1 MSEKNAQIE
10 DENEEIESIEN
21 NDKQNSEDTAKMVKD
36 AAELTKNVSTGNVL
50 GVVKNAFSLLKNKK
64 FMKRFIISLLMPIV
78 MIVLAGSFILG
89 IFEAVADT
97 VGDIVGGI
105 GNGIAAIVSF
115 LNPSRDELKIEIN
128 DETIDNIINE
138 IDKLGVSID
147 GLKLMGD
154 VDYTQPDIQ
163 EENKKALRK
172 YLKKFLEAQ
181 AMTQVLNTNPNWS
194 TSSGDNLYGNVYV
207 CKSDDKDVIDA
218 SNTSYLTYK
227 KYEDMEKM
235 KQKGDSNIINY
246 FSMDQEGKLVY
257 AGLTETTINGKKT
270 TQIELYHEN
279 YIDLIGKYTTPISF
293 YIDLVMISQNPEFV
307 SAVADLAKLSKI
319 NITIMYDVR
328 TVTTTT
334 TENYINHTKK
344 VVENHREYKKAVNKS
359 SKEDTTKIVTITKI
373 PKLAVTYVKSWYG
386 EQSMTYNKV
395 KENTVS
401 SSNKDNPTKL
411 PDETEP
417 QDLPLKK
424 ENKDKSVTWKT
435 DRTEVTEI
443 TEEYTK
449 YDEGVRGEVIDRIG
463 EKGSQGLNSSN
474 QVDENTRFIGLLE
487 QKFKIP
493 NSTRETRAGDNVV
506 SGAQMLFHLLEK
518 DPELQNVEQWMRY
531 ALNKYTD
538 SNRYGDIE
546 FSDLANEFTTGSSI
560 AGSNFVV
567 DTSRGDASICITDT
581 QVLKDAVSKIYTGK
595 RKENLTNEAQNFI
608 DMQAK
613 YHVNAVFAMAV
624 TIAESGGGTDWN
636 AIDSSTYNWYSITG
650 SYNGKSYRNPESSNP
665 HDWRVYSSFK
675 EATFD
680 FGDLIANSSYYF
692 KAGKYSVEEIA
703 TTYCNEIWGRAVIS
717 YMSDIYNAAGIE
729 LQEEGFIEGGVTT
742 DEQAKAIK
750 EKIENELI
758 HTQVHEKD
766 YMYQNGPFAK
776 WWLNNLDPFQCTWWA
791 NGRASMYLEQH
802 GTKYKTGY
810 PTLKGN
816 GGDYYDINKVNGW
829 FKYGQTPKPNS
840 IISWK
845 HGKYGHV
852 AYVEGVSKDGIYI
865 SHAGSAYSWYGI
877 EKIPLNGSLDQK
889 WSGYKLNGYIYLDEP
904 N

>member
-1 MSEKNAQIE
+1 MSKSNEQEK
-10 DENEEIESIEN
+10 DKNEEIESTE
-21 NDKQNSEDTAKMVKD
+21 DKAKQNAEDTVNMAKDTAKLAKD
-36 AAELTKNVSTGNVL
+36 VSTGNVL
-50 GVVKNAFSLLKNKK
+50 GIVKNAISLLKNKK
-64 FMKRFIISLLMPIV
+64 FRKMLLVTLLMPIV
-78 MIVLAGSFILG
+78 TIVLAGAFILG

-97 VGDIVGGI
+97 VGGIVGGI
-105 GNGIAAIVSF
+105 GKGIAAIGDF

-128 DETIDNIINE
+128 DETLDDIINE

-154 VDYTQPDIQ
+154 VDYTQPNVQ

-172 YLKKFLEAQ
+172 YLKKFYEAQ
-181 AMTQVLNTNPNWS
+181 AMTQVLNTNPNWQQS
-194 TSSGDNLYGNVYV
+194 ISNDIYGNVYV
-207 CKSDDKDVIDA
+207 CKSDNKDVIDA
-218 SNTSYLTYK
+218 SSTSYLTYK
-227 KYEDMEKM
+227 KYEDMEEM
-235 KQKGDSNIINY
+235 KQKNDSNIINY

-257 AGLTETTINGKKT
+257 AGLTEKNIDGNKT

-279 YIDLIGKYTTPISF
+279 YIDLIGKYTTPVSF
-293 YIDLVMISQNPEFV
+293 YLDLVMISQNPEFV
-307 SAVADLAKLSKI
+307 SAVADMAKLSKI

-328 TVTTTT
+328 TVTTIT
-334 TENYINHTKK
+334 TEKYTENTKK
-344 VVENHREYKKAVNKS
+344 VVENNKKYEKKVDTKA
-359 SKEDTTKIVTITKI
+359 KENTTKTVTTTKI

-395 KENTVS
+395 KDAPVS
-401 SSNKDNPTKL
+401 SNNKDNPTEL

-417 QDLPLKK
+417 EDLPL
-424 ENKDKSVTWKT
+424 EEEYKDESVTWKT
-435 DRTEVTEI
+435 NRTEVTEI
-443 TEEYTK
+443 TEDYTG
-449 YDEGVRGEVIDRIG
+449 YDEGIRGEVIDRIG
-463 EKGSQGLNSSN
+463 EKGSQGLNNSN
-474 QVDENTRFIGLLE
+474 KVDENTTFIGLLE

-493 NSTRETRAGDNVV
+493 NSTREDRAGDNLV

-518 DPELQNVEQWMRY
+518 NPELQNVEQWMRY

-560 AGSNFVV
+560 AGTNFVV
-567 DTSRGDASICITDT
+567 DTSKGDASICITDA

-595 RKENLTNEAQNFI
+595 REENLTNEAQSFI

-624 TIAESGGGTDWN
+624 TIAESGGGTVWN

-650 SYNGKSYRNPESSNP
+650 SYNGKSYKNPASSNP
-665 HDWRVYSSFK
+665 HEWRVYSSFK

-680 FGDLIANSSYYF
+680 FGDLIANSSYYY
-692 KAGKYSVEEIA
+692 KAGKYTVEEIA
-703 TTYCNEIWGRAVIS
+703 TTYCDETWGRAVIS
-717 YMSDIYNAAGIE
+717 YMSDIYKAAGIE
-729 LQEEGFIEGGVTT
+729 LQGEGFIEGGVTT
-742 DEQAKAIK
+742 DEQAKELK
-750 EKIENELI
+750 EKIEKELI

-776 WWLNNLDPFQCTWWA
+776 WWINRLEPFQCTWWA

-810 PTLKGN
+810 PTLGGN
-816 GGDYYDINKVNGW
+816 GGEYYDINKANGW

-840 IISWK
+840 IISWRN
-845 HGKYGHV
+845 GGYGHV

-865 SHAGSAYSWYGI
+865 SHAGAGYSWYGI
-877 EKIPLNGSLDQK
+877 EKIPLDGSIKK